1 MAANTG
7 FLLPVELIM
16 DREGQKGLG
25 RIIPPIFLISG
36 ALLLAGCAGSIQEMP
51 LDQLSEEMSL
61 GIEAVTVAKRHN
73 GVIPRF
79 NQSKSIACLKGEFKV
94 RRDIPSAL
102 KRGVFARPASYP
114 AMLRLASASE
124 QDDSRKDIRGL
135 SIKISNLDGPVLWG
149 KPGTQDFILN
159 SYPALFV
166 STPEEFLSFI
176 RARQAGDE
184 LQFFASRPNSLSIV
198 SRARQRHLSP
208 LDIRYWSTVPFLLG
222 ENGGQVVKYSVTPC
236 SDYAAVTP
244 VDAGENQLRA
254 AVKAHLRQGAACF
267 DFGIQ
272 RQVDPNT
279 MPVEDPTVIWD
290 EKTSPFETVA
300 TILVENQDFDDPESL
315 AACERISFNPWQSL
329 PAHEP
334 LGRMNRV
341 RRQVYERAAT
351 LRNEEQ

>member
-1 MAANTG
+1 
-7 FLLPVELIM
+7 M
-16 DREGQKGLG
+16 DSEGQKGLG

-36 ALLLAGCAGSIQEMP
+36 ALLLAGCAGSVQEMP

-114 AMLRLASASE
+114 AVLRLASASE

-149 KPGTQDFILN
+149 KPGTQDFLLN

-166 STPEEFLSFI
+166 SNPEEFLSFI

-222 ENGGQVVKYSVTPC
+222 ESGGQVVKYSVTPC
-236 SDYAAVTP
+236 SDYTAVTP

-267 DFGIQ
+267 DFGVQ
-272 RQVDPNT
+272 RQVDPNA

-300 TILVENQDFDDPESL
+300 TILVEDQDFDDPESL

-334 LGRMNRV
+334 LGRMNGV
-341 RRQVYERAAT
+341 RRQVYDRAAR